1 MAKFS
6 SLTSSSVTLSGSTGT
21 WASGIVSG
29 NVLGWDATVTVQKVD
44 ATSKSDNGWR
54 NVLDG
59 VKSVDGR
66 IRMAAD
72 DTTPLSVTNGA
83 PGIHLCLYSNTRK
96 ISGTFRL
103 AQIGLTGNEK
113 GPEAALPTVE
123 FSIQN
128 AGAVTIA

>member
-6 SLTSSSVTLSGSTGT
+6 SLTSSAVTLSGATGT
-21 WASGIVSG
+21 WATSIASG
-29 NVLGWDATVTVQKVD
+29 NVMGWDATINVQKID
-44 ATSKSDNGWR
+44 ATSKADNGWR

-83 PGIHLCLYSNTRK
+83 PGVILHLYSNTRK

-103 AQIGLTGNEK
+103 AQIDLAGNEK
-113 GPEAALPTVE
+113 GPEAALPTVT
-123 FSIQN
+123 FAIQN
-128 AGAVTIA
+128 AGAVTLA